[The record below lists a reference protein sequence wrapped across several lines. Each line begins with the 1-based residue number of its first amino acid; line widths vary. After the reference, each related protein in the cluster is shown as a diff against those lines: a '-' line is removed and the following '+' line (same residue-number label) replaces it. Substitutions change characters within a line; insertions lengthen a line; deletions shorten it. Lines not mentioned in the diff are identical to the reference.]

1 MADEIT
7 YESGAIYADDEGC
20 LYSTF
25 VYPNG
30 DVVFFAF
37 GSGHM
42 FAQDELTEND
52 EPKTLVFDNEGNVH
66 VDKLNYLGGTNT
78 R

>member
-7 YESGAIYADDEGC
+7 YESGAIYADDDGC
-20 LYSTF
+20 LYSAF

-37 GSGHM
+37 GSERM
-42 FAQDELTEND
+42 FAECELTGND
-52 EPKTLVFDNEGNVH
+52 EPKILVFDNEGNVH
-66 VDKLNYLGGTNT
+66 VDKLNYLGGTNI